1 MKYCKDCKYIHTSII
16 SNDKYY
22 CHHEKS
28 VYDINP
34 HYKKM
39 VEGEKLVYNSCKDMR
54 LYSIC
59 GKDALLFEQKEKE
72 GLIKRWLKNVF
83 S

>member
-1 MKYCKDCKYIHTSII
+1 MKYCKDCKYGHKRIT
-16 SNDKYY
+16 DDEYY

-28 VYDINP
+28 IYNINSE
-34 HYKKM
+34 YKTR
-39 VEGEKLVYNSCKDMR
+39 VEGEKLIYTLCNNMR
-54 LYSIC
+54 IYSIC
-59 GKDALLFEQKEKE
+59 GENAILFEEIEKE

>member
-1 MKYCKDCKYIHTSII
+1 MKYCKDCKYSSRNII
-16 SNDKYY
+16 DKKYY

-28 VYDINP
+28 IYNFNS
-34 HYKKM
+34 HYKTM
-39 VEGEKLVYNSCKDMR
+39 VEGENLVYSQCSDIR
-54 LYSIC
+54 LYSTC
-59 GKDALLFEQKEKE
+59 GEQALLFEQKEKE